1 MQKDHYLKT
10 ELYDMIR
17 EDSGLFD
24 FIQQTCL
31 DGLWYWDLQNPE
43 NEWMNPRF
51 WEVLGYDP
59 DDMPDSPDSW
69 QGIINQDDLAVTVE
83 NLNRHLEDAEYP
95 FDQTVRYTHRN
106 GSTVWIRCHG
116 KAVRDSDGRPVRMLG
131 VHKDVTD
138 FKESEEKLRQTAEE
152 SQQNYSELQQTTA
165 LLNYAQ
171 QASSMG
177 SWELDIATGKTFWT
191 DQVYALHEVGKD
203 FDHNR
208 ASAISFYHPEDRY
221 LITDAIDAAIAR
233 QAPFDLACRLIT
245 AKGNL
250 RWVRATGH
258 PIVENGQTIR
268 LFGMIQNV
276 TADKEAERDRQ
287 ILMERLALATESAGL
302 GIWDYDV
309 ISGRLDW
316 DDSMFRLFGVAPTH
330 FNHTFADFE
339 RQLVGES
346 RVEVSHR
353 FQESLKTGRDFETK
367 LQIRRADDGTLRTLD
382 ARGQVI
388 HDSAGTAVR
397 VVGIN
402 RDITAEEENRARLSA
417 EEAKFRGLFQLSPVG
432 ICMNDFATGD
442 FLEFND
448 AVTAPSGYTREEFAA
463 LSYWDVTPREYM
475 KAEQAMLE
483 SLQRTGRYGPFEE
496 EYVRKDGS
504 RYPVLLHGFKT
515 QTAEG
520 RDVIWSI
527 VQDVSEQQAALE
539 AVRSA
544 KERFAGI
551 FEQTGSGVAV
561 YQPTEDGQD
570 MVFVDYNPAAAYI
583 DKTNRTEVIGRRLT
597 EYFPAASDMGLLQAL
612 QRVARTGAAER
623 LPVAEYED
631 ERISVW
637 RENRIFRL
645 SSGEVVAV
653 YEDLTEIKQAQE
665 LSEQAMRS
673 AERANEAKSEFLANM
688 SHEIRTPMN
697 AIIGLSQLLRQTQL
711 DEKQSDYLNKIH
723 NASRMLLGILNDI
736 LDFSKI
742 EAGRLELEHRA
753 FDLHDITEEV
763 SVMFGGTANTAHL
776 EFIYNIQPD
785 LPAYLLGDS
794 LRLSQ
799 VLTNLLSNAFKFT
812 DEGGLVEL
820 GIKMVQPVSDGTATL
835 RFSVRDTGIGMSEEE
850 QVRLFQPFSQADSST
865 TRRYGGSGLGLVIS
879 RRLVEAMGG
888 ELGVSSSPG
897 KGSTFYFTLA
907 LAVVPDA
914 PQSVACPESVGGR
927 VLVVDD
933 QAEARAVIRQMLEYQ
948 EFSVDEADS
957 GEAAIQAV
965 SAAEKREEPFDFILI
980 DWLMPGGM
988 NGTETCNALEA
999 MRRKGELRSVRPPLL
1014 MVSAYQKH
1022 EVDLPPDLPVDFLP
1036 KPVNARRLYSAL
1048 AGSEGGEPPARGA
1061 TTTGASR
1068 PPDLSGC
1075 ELLLVEDNQINQEV
1089 AQLLLEA
1096 TGAGIRTASNGREAL
1111 DAVRKQTPDLI
1122 LMDLQMPVMDGFEA
1136 TRQLRQSGY
1145 RGKIIALSAAIMED
1159 ERRRATEA
1167 GVDAHLGKPIDSAQI
1182 YEALSNHLSAPQAAP
1197 DRLPASGLIPENPD
1211 SARRDDPE
1219 TKQRGG
1225 TLLPPRLPGFDLEQG
1240 LDRLQGNEVL
1250 YARLLGNLAQKL
1262 QGDFAPLV
1270 THLRSGNTEAAQ
1282 PIAHTLR
1289 GTAGTLAAVELQK
1302 LAEEI
1307 DRRLKEGRSV
1317 EEHRIAAL
1325 EQALNATRQTLAAL
1339 ALNEK
1344 KEKASGAAGEGDA
1357 DAVQALRRTLEK
1369 SELIEDPLLESAL
1382 RWLRGQGHDCSG
1394 LEAQI
1399 SQLEFEA
1406 ALATLAAMTTATPDK
1421 TT

>member
-43 NEWMNPRF
+43 NEWMNARF

-59 DDMPDSPDSW
+59 DDMPDSPEAW
-69 QGIINQDDLAVTVE
+69 QGIINQTDLAVTVE
-83 NLNRHLEDAEYP
+83 NLNRHLDDAEHP

-106 GSTVWIRCHG
+106 GNTVWIRCHG
-116 KAVRDSDGRPVRMLG
+116 KAIRDSDGKPVRMIG
-131 VHKDVTD
+131 VHKDITD
-138 FKESEEKLRQTAEE
+138 FKESEEKLRQTVEE
-152 SQQNYSELQQTTA
+152 SQRNYTELKKTTE

-171 QASSMG
+171 QASNMG
-177 SWELDIATGKTFWT
+177 SWELDIATGRTFWT

-203 FDHNR
+203 FAHNL
-208 ASAISFYHPEDRY
+208 ANGMSFYHPEDRH
-221 LITDAIDAAIAR
+221 LIIDASDNAIAR
-233 QAPFDLACRLIT
+233 QAPFDITCRLIT

-250 RWVRATGH
+250 RWVRATGQ
-258 PIVENGQTIR
+258 PIVENGETTR
-268 LFGMIQNV
+268 LFGMIQNI
-276 TADKEAERDRQ
+276 TADKEAEHDRQ
-287 ILMERLALATESAGL
+287 ILIERLALATETAGL

-316 DDSMFRLFGVAPTH
+316 DESMFRLFGMDSTH
-330 FNHTFADFE
+330 FNHSFADFE

-346 RVEVSHR
+346 RIEVARR
-353 FQESLKTGRDFETK
+353 FQETLTAGRDFATK
-367 LQIRRADDGTLRTLD
+367 MQIRRADDGTLRTLD
-382 ARGQVI
+382 GRGQVVRN
-388 HDSAGTAVR
+388 SAGKAVR

-402 RDITAEEENRARLSA
+402 RDITAREKNRARLAA

-432 ICMNDFATGD
+432 ICMNDFTSGD

-448 AVTAPSGYTREEFAA
+448 AITAPSGYTREEFAA

-475 KAEQAMLE
+475 AAEQAMLE
-483 SLQRTGRYGPFEE
+483 SMQRTGRYGPFEK

-527 VQDVSEQQAALE
+527 IQDVSEQRAAFE
-539 AVRSA
+539 AVRST

-551 FEQTGSGVAV
+551 FEQTASGVAV
-561 YQPTEDGQD
+561 YQPTQDGQD
-570 MVFVDYNPAAAYI
+570 MVFVDYNPAAAQI
-583 DKTNRTEVIGRRLT
+583 DKTDRTEVIGRRLT
-597 EYFPAASDMGLLQAL
+597 ECFPSVSDMGLLQAL

-623 LPVAEYED
+623 LPVAEYQD
-631 ERISVW
+631 ARIAVW

-653 YEDLTEIKQAQE
+653 YEDLTEIKQAQQM
-665 LSEQAMRS
+665 SEQALRS
-673 AERANEAKSEFLANM
+673 AEQANEAKSEFLANM

-711 DEKQSDYLNKIH
+711 DKKQSDYLNKIH

-742 EAGRLELEHRA
+742 EAGRLELENRA
-753 FDLHDITEEV
+753 FDLHDLTEEV
-763 SVMFGGTANTAHL
+763 SVMFGGTANTGHL

-785 LPAYLLGDS
+785 LPAYLIGDS

-820 GIKMVQPVSDGTATL
+820 GIQSVQPVSDGTATL

-850 QVRLFQPFSQADSST
+850 QARLFQPFSQADSST

-888 ELGVSSSPG
+888 KLGVSSSPG
-897 KGSTFYFTLA
+897 KGSTFCFTLA
-907 LAVVPDA
+907 LPVDRDA
-914 PQSVACPESVGGR
+914 PQTVGCPKTRGAR

-933 QAEARAVIRQMLEYQ
+933 QAEARAAIRQMLEYCK
-948 EFSVDEADS
+948 FSVLETDS
-957 GEAAIQAV
+957 GEAAIEAV
-965 SAAEKREEPFDFILI
+965 IAAEKSNEPFDFILI
-980 DWLMPGGM
+980 DWLMPGGL

-999 MRRKGELRSVRPPLL
+999 MRIKGELRSVRPPLL

-1022 EVDLPPDLPVDFLP
+1022 EVDLPPDMPVDFLP
-1036 KPVNARRLYSAL
+1036 KPVNARALYSAL
-1048 AGSEGGEPPARGA
+1048 AGAETGKPPARGD
-1061 TTTGASR
+1061 TTIGASQ

-1075 ELLLVEDNQINQEV
+1075 ELLLVEDNEINQEV

-1096 TGAGIRTASNGREAL
+1096 TRARIRSASNGREAL
-1111 DAVRKQTPDLI
+1111 DAVRKQAPDLI

-1136 TRQLRQSGY
+1136 TRRLRQSGY
-1145 RGKIIALSAAIMED
+1145 RGTIIALSAAVMED
-1159 ERRRATEA
+1159 ERRRAKEA

-1182 YEALSNHLSAPQAAP
+1182 HEALSNHLSRPLAAP
-1197 DRLPASGLIPENPD
+1197 DPSPVRGLVTGNRD

-1219 TKQRGG
+1219 TQQREGA
-1225 TLLPPRLPGFDLEQG
+1225 LLPDRLPGFDLEKG
-1240 LDRLQGNEVL
+1240 LDRLQGNEAL
-1250 YARLLGNLAQKL
+1250 YARLLGNLNQKL
-1262 QGDFAPLV
+1262 QSDFVPLV
-1270 THLRSGNTEAAQ
+1270 AHLRSGDTRAAQ

-1289 GTAGTLAAVELQK
+1289 GTAGTLAAVDLQE

-1307 DRRLKEGRSV
+1307 DRQLMEGRSV
-1317 EEHRIAAL
+1317 GEHRIAAL
-1325 EQALNATRQTLAAL
+1325 EQALDAAQQTLAVL
-1339 ALNEK
+1339 DRRRDTV
-1344 KEKASGAAGEGDA
+1344 AAGEGAA
-1357 DAVQALRRTLEK
+1357 DAVKALRRILENN
-1369 SELIEDPLLESAL
+1369 ELVEDHVFEGALL
-1382 RWLRGQGHDCSG
+1382 WLRGQGHDCSV
-1394 LEAQI
+1394 LEAQV
-1399 SQLEFEA
+1399 SQLEFEEA
-1406 ALATLAAMTTATPDK
+1406 LLTLATMTATRPDK
-1421 TT
+1421 SI